1 MLLLIIQAQAP
12 TLLRDAGLC
21 GSSAEQ
27 GASSGQV
34 RGPLRPVPGGPG
46 SGAGGAEPVRGGG
59 SRPPH
64 PAGEAGAPAGREP
77 QLVPRSLNLCVSV
90 ALAWQGCP
98 WRESGRRLEVF
109 VVCPPGRHAMSLKG
123 H

>member
-12 TLLRDAGLC
+12 TLLQDAGLC

-27 GASSGQV
+27 GASLGQV

-46 SGAGGAEPVRGGG
+46 GGAGGAEPVQGGG

-64 PAGEAGAPAGREP
+64 LAGEAGAPAGREP
-77 QLVPRSLNLCVSV
+77 QLVPCSVNLHV
-90 ALAWQGCP
+90 ARVAGMP
-98 WRESGRRLEVF
+98 VT
-109 VVCPPGRHAMSLKG
+109 
-123 H
+123 